1 MSVMSHM
8 NERERSKVKDI
19 DCKILHA
26 VGKPDH
32 ADESGLMPIRT
43 RRLKAEDTN
52 TTQEKTELD
61 DELDKL
67 DTVDDELDEVDTE
80 DDELD
85 EMDTEDEE
93 VIYMEKE
100 LKKLRAE

>member
-1 MSVMSHM
+1 MSVIAHM
-8 NERERSKVKDI
+8 NEREQRKVKDI
-19 DCKILHA
+19 DYKIVNA

-32 ADESGLMPIRT
+32 ADESGLTPIRT

-52 TTQEKTELD
+52 TTQEKAEM
-61 DELDKL
+61 
-67 DTVDDELDEVDTE
+67 DDELDELDTE

-85 EMDTEDEE
+85 DLDTEDEE

-100 LKKLRAE
+100 FVRNIVFTN

>member
-1 MSVMSHM
+1 M
-8 NERERSKVKDI
+8 
-19 DCKILHA
+19 
-26 VGKPDH
+26 GKPDH
-32 ADESGLMPIRT
+32 AYESGLTHIRT

-61 DELDKL
+61 DKLDKL

-85 EMDTEDEE
+85 TEDDELDTEDEVGRYGE
-93 VIYMEKE
+93 GIETIITRSSSYEK
-100 LKKLRAE
+100 